1 MSFLP
6 LEIITSTPPN
16 SKKSQN
22 ERKKTIKLVFISL
35 SLTHRPWGG
44 GGGGGGII
52 QKQDGD
58 ANCTFIQRGQ
68 VPTFEGGKCPSPHI
82 S

>member
-1 MSFLP
+1 MG
-6 LEIITSTPPN
+6 
-16 SKKSQN
+16 
-22 ERKKTIKLVFISL
+22 V
-35 SLTHRPWGG
+35 
-44 GGGGGGII
+44 GII

-82 S
+82 SYIRFLYYVGDKQPLP